1 MTLDYS
7 TIVTSIT
14 GMLEPAITAALPI
27 GGVILGVGIAW
38 KLFKKFT
45 K

>member
-1 MTLDYS
+1 MVLDY
-7 TIVTSIT
+7 TGIVDAIEA
-14 GMLEPAITAALPI
+14 MLAPAITAALPI
-27 GGVILGVGIAW
+27 GGTILGVAIAW

>member
-1 MTLDYS
+1 MTLDY
-7 TIVTSIT
+7 TGVVTAIT
-14 GMLEPAITAALPI
+14 DMLSPAIVAALPI
-27 GGVILGVGIAW
+27 GGTILAVGIAW

>member
-1 MTLDYS
+1 MTLDYA

-14 GMLEPAITAALPI
+14 DMLSPAITAALPI
-27 GGVILGVGIAW
+27 GGTILGVGIAW